1 MIYIGHYVSVLY
13 IFLYISACIQAAE
26 AAEREKRIQEPSR
39 QVEQQRA
46 AEKSAAAGSSQR
58 SDQYS
63 HDTRDDDEEE
73 RRTRSESLRKQ
84 RAAVS

>member
-1 MIYIGHYVSVLY
+1 M
-13 IFLYISACIQAAE
+13 YISAFVQATE
-26 AAEREKRIQEPSR
+26 AAEREKRIQEHSR
-39 QVEQQRA
+39 QVEQQRV
-46 AEKSAAAGSSQR
+46 AEKAAAGSSQR

>member
-1 MIYIGHYVSVLY
+1 MLY
-13 IFLYISACIQAAE
+13 IFLYISACIQATE
-26 AAEREKRIQEPSR
+26 AAEREKRIQEHSR
-39 QVEQQRA
+39 QVEQQRV
-46 AEKSAAAGSSQR
+46 AEKSAAGSSQR

>member
-1 MIYIGHYVSVLY
+1 M
-13 IFLYISACIQAAE
+13 ISACTQATE
-26 AAEREKRIQEPSR
+26 AAEREKRIQEHSR

-46 AEKSAAAGSSQR
+46 AEKSAAGSQR